1 MQRISARKQRGF
13 SLIECLVA
21 LLIMTVGLLGNA
33 ALQAN
38 LSKESSKSENRVKA
52 TNLAKVLSGQ
62 MMSDYTNLASYAYPG
77 GAGSTSWALQVKK
90 LPGAIEPTVT
100 VAADGTCVITIQWTM
115 PQDNIVNTYSVPF
128 KVDTTL

>member
-33 ALQAN
+33 TLQAN

-77 GAGSTSWALQVKK
+77 GAGSASWALQVKK